1 MAKKTV
7 LRRLKSDQN
16 EDSKLAVKLSGTA
29 TECTDQNEDSTP
41 AVKLSGTAIESTT
54 TPTTLKKTM
63 GTIIS
68 DQNEDSKPDGK
79 PSGTAIKCTNASE
92 TANASTPTKRKK
104 TSDPINTVSPKK
116 RLGVLPTRLSV
127 EQNSASLHLE
137 VYGFHPILPIEAY
150 LYIKDERNDGFMVGI
165 KGFCEHNDPTNEALT
180 KANFTSYLFRRLP
193 NTNEKMVS
201 SKNFPRTVVLRYVP
215 TEISTKKTRQ
225 EGLQVLSKF
234 LNSEQNTQF
243 VSSKNI
249 PTIDKTN
256 EADPHALDCFFL
268 DGDIESIIRNV
279 FDEDELNMNFF
290 SKYNQIALKLWS
302 GTEYSD
308 FARQLGFP

>member
-1 MAKKTV
+1 MTKKTV
-7 LRRLKSDQN
+7 DSLKSDQN

-29 TECTDQNEDSTP
+29 TECTTTMKQTTTKKIVEILKSDQNEDSTL
-41 AVKLSGTAIESTT
+41 AVKLSGTATESTT
-54 TPTTLKKTM
+54 TH
-63 GTIIS
+63 
-68 DQNEDSKPDGK
+68 EK
-79 PSGTAIKCTNASE
+79 PSGTATKCTNASE
-92 TANASTPTKRKK
+92 SVNASTPTKRKK

-116 RLGVLPTRLSV
+116 RIGFLPTRL
-127 EQNSASLHLE
+127 NSASPHVE

-150 LYIKDERNDGFMVGI
+150 LFIKDDHNDGFMLGI
-165 KGFCEHNDPTNEALT
+165 KGFCQDNNPTNEALT
-180 KANFTSYLFRRLP
+180 TANFTSYLYRRLP

-201 SKNFPRTVVLRYVP
+201 SKNYARSVVLRYVP
-215 TEISTKKTRQ
+215 TELSTKKTRQ

-243 VSSKNI
+243 VSKNSI
-249 PTIDKTN
+249 PTVDKTN

-268 DGDIESIIRNV
+268 DNDIESIIRNV
-279 FDEDELNMNFF
+279 FDEGELNMNFF